1 VRVAGTVTNMGP
13 ITTNSVR
20 AIPSTSGISHL
31 ESLTL
36 SIQDC
41 VRWYAAYTSANHEKR
56 VATQLSERSVDQFL
70 PTYTSVRKWKDRRVT
85 LDLPLFPG
93 YVFVRLALRDRLRVL
108 QVPGVAKLVG
118 FGGIPAALP
127 DADIEGLRSGL
138 VSGIHA
144 EPHPFLTAGRKVRVK
159 HGPMTGLQGIL
170 VRRKSRTRLVVSVE
184 LIQRA
189 MAIEIDEA
197 DVEAVAKGCL

>member
-1 VRVAGTVTNMGP
+1 MAS
-13 ITTNSVR
+13 TTTKFASVV
-20 AIPSTSGISHL
+20 PSTSIKSCS
-31 ESLTL
+31 EPLTL
-36 SIQDC
+36 RIQDC
-41 VRWYAAYTSANHEKR
+41 VRWYAVYTSANHEKR
-56 VATQLSERSVDQFL
+56 IAAQLSERSVDQFL

-93 YVFVRLALRDRLRVL
+93 YIFVRLALRDRLRVL

-144 EPHPFLTAGRKVRVK
+144 EPHPFLTAGRKVRVR

-170 VRRKSRTRLVVSVE
+170 VRRKSRTRLVISLE

-197 DVEAVAKGCL
+197 DIEASS

>member
-1 VRVAGTVTNMGP
+1 MTS
-13 ITTNSVR
+13 TTNVN
-20 AIPSTSGISHL
+20 AVVPSTSSKSCS
-31 ESLTL
+31 EPLTL

-41 VRWYAAYTSANHEKR
+41 VRWYAVYTSANHEKR
-56 VATQLSERSVDQFL
+56 VATHLSQRSVEQFL

-93 YVFVRLALRDRLRVL
+93 YVFVRFPLRERLRVL

-127 DADIEGLRSGL
+127 EAEIEGLRSGL
-138 VSGIHA
+138 ASGIHA
-144 EPHPFLTAGRKVRVK
+144 EPHAFLTAGRKVRVK
-159 HGPMTGLQGIL
+159 RGPMTGLQGIL
-170 VRRKSRTRLVVSVE
+170 LRRKGRTRLVVSLE

-189 MAIEIDEA
+189 MAVEIDEA
-197 DVEAVAKGCL
+197 DVEAVA